1 MEINDILNIKHI
13 RREEKD
19 GGVETS
25 ENSLYNLCRDKV
37 IYKSMS
43 YVNTKKQHIFSEPYF
58 GLIVDKNNIIEKMEK
73 INFEAIIML
82 NSKYKE
88 YSEYYEIELKNGKI
102 YRIQLSDIEEK
113 IRFKLEDLIEKNKCI
128 GNVSSKLIEESP
140 FLIFKESDLN
150 KKIDYLKNVSEAFCQ
165 KNFKVFYNLLDKD
178 CRMEIHDSKNMIM
191 DKKTDI
197 VRYHKNV
204 FGFFNFNIYGYVSAD
219 FYGFLS
225 NNGKSQIALN
235 ISYLNRGKNE
245 YRKEFIY
252 NIDINEK
259 NKICNINVYEK
270 KDIPCKKLNN
280 KAIEYIRDCRYDD
293 EDEEMVIEING
304 CNKTYSEF
312 MDETFGSKNKGTQTY
327 LNTIKK

>member
-1 MEINDILNIKHI
+1 
-13 RREEKD
+13 
-19 GGVETS
+19 
-25 ENSLYNLCRDKV
+25 
-37 IYKSMS
+37 
-43 YVNTKKQHIFSEPYF
+43 
-58 GLIVDKNNIIEKMEK
+58 
-73 INFEAIIML
+73 
-82 NSKYKE
+82 
-88 YSEYYEIELKNGKI
+88 
-102 YRIQLSDIEEK
+102 
-113 IRFKLEDLIEKNKCI
+113 
-128 GNVSSKLIEESP
+128 
-140 FLIFKESDLN
+140 
-150 KKIDYLKNVSEAFCQ
+150 
-165 KNFKVFYNLLDKD
+165 
-178 CRMEIHDSKNMIM
+178 MEIHDSKNMIM

-197 VRYHKNV
+197 VRYHKNI
-204 FGFFNFNIYGYVSAD
+204 FGFLNFNIYGYVSAD

-270 KDIPCKKLNN
+270 KDISCKKLNN

-327 LNTIKK
+327 LNTIKNDITISQENSF